1 MKVLKFGGSSVG
13 NYERIKSVGKIIK
26 DKLNDGEQVAVVF
39 SAFQGITDLL
49 IEIGVK
55 ASKGDV
61 NYNESYKLLAAKTN
75 EIVNGLLKKSS
86 KAILKNINNSL
97 IEISDLLRGIFLIKE
112 ISNKTMDNLLSY
124 GERIS
129 NYTISEYFKSIG
141 INSIYCDS
149 RKFIKTDNTFGSA
162 KVNLEVTNDLI
173 KQHITNFDLVPVI
186 TGFIATTVTGETTT
200 LGRGGS
206 DYTAAIVGAALDA
219 DEIEIWTD
227 VNGVLTADPRKV
239 DDSFPISYLSYEEA
253 MELSHFGAKVIHP
266 PTMYP
271 AMVKNIPIRIKNTFN
286 PSFTGTLVQ
295 KNSVKDRYL
304 IKGISS
310 IDNVSLLRVQGPGM
324 VGVAGIAKRLF
335 GVLAAEG
342 INIILITQASSEHSI
357 CFAVLPKYAD
367 RAKDII
373 KNEFYYELK
382 DGLVNEITVENG
394 LSIVAVVGENMRST
408 AGIAGNLF
416 LALGEEQINIVA
428 IAQGSSELN
437 ISMVINDSD
446 LKRALNLIH
455 KKFFFNGYKE
465 INLFIAGIGNI
476 GNKFMEI
483 LALRKENL
491 LKFRKVKI
499 NLIGVSN
506 SKKMIWSIDG
516 INENDLGEKFNLIA
530 KSYKENK
537 FVEQV
542 LQSKL
547 KNKIFVDCTSGKQ
560 LAEQYLLLL
569 KNGVSIVTANK
580 TANSIDYA
588 YYQKLLSIQNNN
600 SFFNYEATVGAGLPV
615 LNTINDLLNAGDEII
630 EIEAVLSG
638 TLGYIFNVLSK
649 DIPISKAIKKA
660 QKEGY
665 TEPDPRDDLS
675 GFDVCRKIIILVRQ
689 LGKVIEPSEII
700 KEELISKEVL
710 SNGSLETFYKS
721 LYEVDKVFEKRRRE
735 AESKN
740 EKLKF
745 IAEYK
750 EGRAKIGIKSVGVE
764 SPFYNLKLTDN
775 MIVIKSKYYSA
786 NPLIIQ
792 GPGAGI
798 EVTAAAVFADLIK
811 IIEKQ

>member
-1 MKVLKFGGSSVG
+1 
-13 NYERIKSVGKIIK
+13 
-26 DKLNDGEQVAVVF
+26 
-39 SAFQGITDLL
+39 
-49 IEIGVK
+49 
-55 ASKGDV
+55 
-61 NYNESYKLLAAKTN
+61 
-75 EIVNGLLKKSS
+75 
-86 KAILKNINNSL
+86 
-97 IEISDLLRGIFLIKE
+97 
-112 ISNKTMDNLLSY
+112 MDNLLSY

-173 KQHITNFDLVPVI
+173 KQHIINFDLVPVI
-186 TGFIATTVTGETTT
+186 TGFIASTVTGETTT

-465 INLFIAGIGNI
+465 INLFIA
-476 GNKFMEI
+476 E
-483 LALRKENL
+483 
-491 LKFRKVKI
+491 
-499 NLIGVSN
+499 
-506 SKKMIWSIDG
+506 
-516 INENDLGEKFNLIA
+516 
-530 KSYKENK
+530 
-537 FVEQV
+537 
-542 LQSKL
+542 
-547 KNKIFVDCTSGKQ
+547 
-560 LAEQYLLLL
+560 
-569 KNGVSIVTANK
+569 
-580 TANSIDYA
+580 
-588 YYQKLLSIQNNN
+588 
-600 SFFNYEATVGAGLPV
+600 
-615 LNTINDLLNAGDEII
+615 
-630 EIEAVLSG
+630 
-638 TLGYIFNVLSK
+638 
-649 DIPISKAIKKA
+649 
-660 QKEGY
+660 
-665 TEPDPRDDLS
+665 
-675 GFDVCRKIIILVRQ
+675 
-689 LGKVIEPSEII
+689 
-700 KEELISKEVL
+700 
-710 SNGSLETFYKS
+710 
-721 LYEVDKVFEKRRRE
+721 
-735 AESKN
+735 
-740 EKLKF
+740 
-745 IAEYK
+745 
-750 EGRAKIGIKSVGVE
+750 
-764 SPFYNLKLTDN
+764 
-775 MIVIKSKYYSA
+775 
-786 NPLIIQ
+786 
-792 GPGAGI
+792 
-798 EVTAAAVFADLIK
+798 
-811 IIEKQ
+811 